1 MLARVAVAIVLVGA
15 IFACAPS
22 IFAAPLTQS
31 ILRDFVASAKTT
43 ISITITL
50 AGGQTIVV
58 PVTVIF
64 GLQNDSTWG
73 GKASVDAE
81 VVQQPGMTIA
91 VQKSG
96 YIDASIVAYNA
107 APVAPAAQPVVIVAT
122 PTVAPPTVMAVVI
135 APTPTLTP
143 QFSLEEQAFMNES
156 VVIADNYSGAF
167 GKISELLTQAGSNS
181 VLIFDETWKI
191 QMATAMVLVQ
201 SNNDHVREITPPA
214 RFISSWNEMRNAADL
229 YDLAIEALVAGID
242 NLDAAEFA
250 IVNQRMNEGNAALN
264 RAAALLPQ

>member
-15 IFACAPS
+15 IFVCAPS
-22 IFAAPLTQS
+22 IFAASLPQS

-50 AGGQTIVV
+50 ADGQTIVV

-91 VQKSG
+91 VERSG

-107 APVAPAAQPVVIVAT
+107 APVGGATQPVVIVAT

-135 APTPTLTP
+135 APTPTLIPQPTNTP
-143 QFSLEEQAFMNES
+143 SILLFELETVGQWMAANEDMKRGNTLLWS
-156 VVIADNYSGAF
+156 QRLFAEGTITVSAEWYANELFDCVDIAVEAAYETFGASYSILDIAAVCVVTMG
-167 GKISELLTQAGSNS
+167 
-181 VLIFDETWKI
+181 
-191 QMATAMVLVQ
+191 
-201 SNNDHVREITPPA
+201 TP
-214 RFISSWNEMRNAADL
+214 
-229 YDLAIEALVAGID
+229 
-242 NLDAAEFA
+242 
-250 IVNQRMNEGNAALN
+250 
-264 RAAALLPQ
+264 